1 MLSLS
6 SHQSLPTGHD
16 FVLSTLKIERVST
29 NSSRSQESQGHFDQ
43 IINNHRHLN
52 VLFTLV
58 FSKTPGTLD
67 IGFKKSA
74 LLRLCRVHVTKND
87 GHAGG

>member
-43 IINNHRHLN
+43 II
-52 VLFTLV
+52 
-58 FSKTPGTLD
+58 
-67 IGFKKSA
+67 I
-74 LLRLCRVHVTKND
+74 VT
-87 GHAGG
+87 